1 LSRDGAFFV
10 SRCKEVVSFWGG
22 TRRGRRVR
30 GGGLFSPLDVGK
42 EIAALA
48 SLLQT
53 SECGV
58 GAARGRR
65 RGEGAGERVERARRR
80 GRPAGKM
87 PFIKVV
93 KNKAYFKRFQ
103 VKLKRRRQG
112 KTDYRARK
120 RLVAQDKNKYNT
132 PKYRFTVR
140 FTNRDIICQVQ
151 YATLKGDITMASA
164 YSHQLP
170 KYGLKVGL
178 TNYAAAYCT
187 GLLCAR
193 RLLKK
198 IGLDETYT
206 GAEEAD
212 GSFFLVEHEDEEG
225 PAPFRALLDV
235 GLVATTTGKKVFGAM
250 KGAVDGGLY
259 IPHNEKRFPGYEAD
273 KKELDADRHREFI
286 FGVPI
291 AEYMEELA
299 EEEPEMFQRQF
310 ASYIAEGIE
319 SEGIEEMYE
328 NVHAAIRENPEH
340 TKKVKTAKG
349 GKRRKAVKLTRDQ
362 KKANLKRK
370 IAELQAARE

>member
-1 LSRDGAFFV
+1 
-10 SRCKEVVSFWGG
+10 
-22 TRRGRRVR
+22 
-30 GGGLFSPLDVGK
+30 
-42 EIAALA
+42 
-48 SLLQT
+48 
-53 SECGV
+53 
-58 GAARGRR
+58 
-65 RGEGAGERVERARRR
+65 
-80 GRPAGKM
+80 M

-151 YATLKGDITMASA
+151 YATLKGDITMVSA

-170 KYGLKVGL
+170 KYGLEVGL

-198 IGLDETYT
+198 LGLDETYA
-206 GAEEAD
+206 GVEEAD
-212 GSFFLVEHEDEEG
+212 GSFFLVEKEDEDG

-273 KKELDADRHREFI
+273 KKELDAERHREFI
-286 FGVPI
+286 VGVPI
-291 AEYMEELA
+291 SEYMEELA

-310 ASYIAEGIE
+310 ASYIAKGIE
-319 SEGIEEMYE
+319 ADGIEDMILAT
-328 NVHAAIRENPEH
+328 HASIRENPEH
-340 TKKVKTAKG
+340 VKKVKTMTN
-349 GKRRKAVKLTRDQ
+349 GKKFHAVKLTKAQ
-362 KKANLKRK
+362 KIANLKQK
-370 IAELQAARE
+370 IAALQE